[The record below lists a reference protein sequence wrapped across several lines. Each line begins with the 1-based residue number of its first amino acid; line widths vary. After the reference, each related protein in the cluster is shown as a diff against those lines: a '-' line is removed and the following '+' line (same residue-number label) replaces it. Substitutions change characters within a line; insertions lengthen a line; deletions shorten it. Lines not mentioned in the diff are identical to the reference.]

1 MAFGII
7 PIIIGVIIFL
17 ITFSI
22 DSSTVMQQQ
31 VKHIDF
37 VCAAIFVIGG
47 VLILNIR
54 AGIELIVTKLD
65 EIIDNTAVEYEETE
79 TSKPSDE
86 QNSSLR
92 NKYEAFTNEDK
103 NK

>member
-7 PIIIGVIIFL
+7 TIIIGVIIFL

-47 VLILNIR
+47 VLILNISH
-54 AGIELIVTKLD
+54 GIKLIVTKLD
-65 EIIDNTAVEYEETE
+65 EIIDNTAVEYEEAE
-79 TSKPSDE
+79 TSKPSDSIE
-86 QNSSLR
+86 ISDTAKKQAEMNG
-92 NKYEAFTNEDK
+92 
-103 NK
+103 